1 MVVEVVDRLGTE
13 ERREESE
20 KMKTSTHMP
29 SILTSTL
36 DTLDPS
42 SAAAAAARNSSS
54 SSRRAASAPSR
65 SRSFPLG
72 LFAPIEEVEVE
83 GAKRAERGVE
93 GREDSNEEKPMLLEG
108 KVAGEEKRREEEVE
122 GKKEKRR
129 EMSKRE
135 ERGGSRRW
143 WLKEG

>member
-83 GAKRAERGVE
+83 GAKKAERGVE

-108 KVAGEEKRREEEVE
+108 KVAGEEKRRGGRGEEGEEEGDV
-122 GKKEKRR
+122 EKRR
-129 EMSKRE
+129 